1 MSKEMCRFDVNS
13 VNPSGRS
20 ETWREV
26 AEADMIFEAKKER
39 QYDLQ

>member
-1 MSKEMCRFDVNS
+1 MCRFDVNS

-20 ETWREV
+20 ETTWREV